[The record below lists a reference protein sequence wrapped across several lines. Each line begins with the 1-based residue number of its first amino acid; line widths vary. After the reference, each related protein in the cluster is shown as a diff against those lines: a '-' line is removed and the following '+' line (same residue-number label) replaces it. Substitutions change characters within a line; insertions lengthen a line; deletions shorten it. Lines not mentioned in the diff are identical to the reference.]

1 MAQGASCSRASRK
14 SAKKRQIGYTHP
26 IRVRVKVRVKVKVK
40 VRVKVKVKVRVN
52 VRVSILLI
60 LSSVCIQTH
69 CQLHSNLFF
78 SREVSR

>member
-40 VRVKVKVKVRVN
+40 VRVKVKVN